1 MLSTLN
7 YPDKYPI
14 IYRVRSQFIIL
25 KLPRGEKQAQVAEQE
40 QSPEAH
46 PAPEPVVT
54 PPKTPEAVAIEKP
67 AVGMVKPEPV
77 VLPPAKT
84 PEQEIP
90 AIPLEAS
97 TQVLM
102 GMIRQ
107 INPGPAVRTVVGM
120 DSDPGDFRLRTDAMK
135 QLTRNLSTNDTTAL
149 RLFLNFRFREQDKN
163 AGLRLLEFEGLKN
176 DALTVLLAQ
185 DRLPAGLG
193 HQLAGMYR
201 DSDHSEVWRAYCIQ
215 YIPECYQQRW
225 PAVKEPEPE
234 KGQEMAPERLEME
247 NTCWEALE
255 DADST
260 IKGTALLALEC
271 LSGKYDHIDRGRV
284 EEAALSMAV
293 DDACEEPA
301 RITSM
306 RICGMAGRKEVLPAA
321 RMIAQTGETVP
332 LRMAA
337 IATLGDLGED
347 EDVELLESLAA
358 STDKRVQNIAKATL
372 ARLKN
377 K

>member
-1 MLSTLN
+1 MTKRIVLVLST
-7 YPDKYPI
+7 
-14 IYRVRSQFIIL
+14 VVVVGVVGFIVL
-25 KLPRGEKQAQVAEQE
+25 KLPYGEKKAQVDKQE
-40 QSPEAH
+40 KSPKAH
-46 PAPEPVVT
+46 AVPEPVVT
-54 PPKTPEAVAIEKP
+54 PPKTPEPVAIEKP
-67 AVGMVKPEPV
+67 AVGMAKPEPIV
-77 VLPPAKT
+77 VPPVKAA
-84 PEQEIP
+84 EEAIA

-107 INPGPAVRTVVGM
+107 INPGPAVRTIIGT
-120 DSDPGDFRLRTDAMK
+120 DGDPGDFRPRMDAMK

-201 DSDHSEVWRAYCIQ
+201 DNDHSEVWRAYCIQ
-215 YIPECYQQRW
+215 YIPEYYEQMW
-225 PAVKEPEPE
+225 PAVREPEPE
-234 KGQEMAPERLEME
+234 KGQEIAPERLEME

-255 DADST
+255 DEDST
-260 IKGTALLALEC
+260 IRGTALLALEC
-271 LSGKYDHIDRGRV
+271 LSGKYDHIDRPKV
-284 EEAALSMAV
+284 EEAAVSMAV

-306 RICGMAGRKEVLPAA
+306 RICGMAGRKEALPAA

-347 EDVELLESLAA
+347 EDLELLESLAA

-372 ARLKN
+372 ARMKN